1 MKPLDFAAALTV
13 ILIWAMNFIVGKVA
27 IGQIPPNLL
36 LAIRFALVAVLLS
49 PFLRPPGKSWVLIL
63 AMSVVLGGLHFGLL
77 FSGLRG
83 VDAGL
88 AAIAIQLSVPFSLI
102 LATIVYRER
111 AGVMQ
116 YAGIAVAFVGVY
128 MLGGDPASAPSVPHL
143 LMVVTS
149 AFAWALANIIIKR
162 IGPINIFVL
171 NAWFTVF
178 ALPQFLLA
186 SLLFEH
192 GQMQALADADWRG
205 WGGIVFMALGAS
217 ITAYGLWY
225 YLIRKYEV
233 NRVVPLMLLAP
244 VLAVLFAA
252 LILDEPLTARILLG
266 GAVTLSGVAMIHF
279 LRPPSPPPSPPTPP
293 TPPPAPPPAPVI

>member
-1 MKPLDFAAALTV
+1 MKPIDFAAALAV
-13 ILIWAMNFIVGKVA
+13 ILIWAMNFIVAKVA

-49 PFLRPPGKSWVLIL
+49 PFLRPPGKPWALIV

-88 AAIAIQLSVPFSLI
+88 SAIAIQLSVPFSLL
-102 LATIVYRER
+102 LATIFYRER

-116 YAGIAVAFVGVY
+116 YAGIVVAFIGVY
-128 MLGGDPASAPSVPHL
+128 LLGGDPTAAPSATHL
-143 LMVVTS
+143 AMVVTS

-162 IGPINIFVL
+162 IGEINVFVL
-171 NAWFTVF
+171 NAWFSVF
-178 ALPQFLLA
+178 ALPQFVIA
-186 SLLFEH
+186 SALFEH
-192 GQMQALADADWRG
+192 GQLQALAAADWRG
-205 WGGIVFMALGAS
+205 WGGIVFMAVGAS

-225 YLIRKYEV
+225 HLIRKYEV

-244 VLAVLFAA
+244 VLAVFLAV
-252 LILDEPLTARILLG
+252 LILGEPLTIRIVLG
-266 GAVTLSGVAMIHF
+266 GLVTLSGVAMIHF
-279 LRPPSPPPSPPTPP
+279 LRPPPR
-293 TPPPAPPPAPVI
+293 PPAPPPAPVV